1 MKRIKVEFGM
11 IYLLMEKRIFTVLFT
26 LLSVVVLTQSGI
38 SQVMASFENFN
49 LQPGQYLNN
58 AAPDK
63 GFKSGSIELP
73 NYYDSEFDFWSG
85 WAISADTNRTTP
97 GFLNQ
102 YSSIAGRGALGTSTY
117 CVGYI
122 YDPIVV
128 RLQPNAIGKPMIG
141 MYINN
146 TTYTYLSMRD
156 GDAFAKKFGGESGN
170 DPDFLL
176 LTIKKYSGGALD
188 DDSLNLYLADY
199 RFPQSKK
206 DYLLSDWTYVDLT
219 TLGEVDSLLLRM
231 TSSDVGI
238 FGMNTPAYVCIDQVS
253 TDNLLSA
260 SAAGRQQIKMV
271 LGPNPVKETLYMQIP
286 VKGLCSITSMQGH
299 LQWSGVLEAGE
310 HELSVHDWPGGMY
323 VVTLNGGL
331 ASKISI
337 Q

>member
-1 MKRIKVEFGM
+1 MTRNCIASLCA
-11 IYLLMEKRIFTVLFT
+11 ILLMLAIPK
-26 LLSVVVLTQSGI
+26 QGA

-49 LQPGQYLNN
+49 LRPGEYLND
-58 AAPDK
+58 ASPEA
-63 GFKSGSIELP
+63 GFRSGSIELP
-73 NYYDSEFDFWSG
+73 NFYDTEFNFWSG

-102 YSSIAGRGALGTSTY
+102 YSSIAGKGALGTSTY

-141 MYINN
+141 MYVNN
-146 TTYTYLSMRD
+146 STYTYLSMRD
-156 GDAFAKKFGGESGN
+156 GDGFAKKFGGESGK

-176 LTIKKYSGGALD
+176 LTIKKFSGGAID

-199 RFPQSKK
+199 RFPQSQK
-206 DYLLSDWTYVDLT
+206 DYIISDWTYVDLT

-260 SAAGRQQIKMV
+260 SALDHNGFQLRV
-271 LGPNPVKETLYMQIP
+271 GPNPTSETLYIDVP
-286 VKGLCSITSMQGH
+286 FKGVCRINTLQGVTKWTDTFIEPGQH
-299 LQWSGVLEAGE
+299 QVAVGSWPRGLYIVTFDGGYTAKVYLE
-310 HELSVHDWPGGMY
+310 
-323 VVTLNGGL
+323 
-331 ASKISI
+331 
-337 Q
+337 